1 MGGLAVRHVSMTK
14 TEPNTDGGPTNVC
27 EMCAKSFTSASALRR
42 HNMSKHSQ
50 LGVKFQCNICGM
62 QYKTKWSL
70 STHISRYHRPA
81 AEKIVRKK
89 SSGGG
94 GGSGIKSADG
104 SINQDSEN
112 ANSQGQGPP
121 EFVVVKNE

>member
-1 MGGLAVRHVSMTK
+1 MGGLSIRHTSVNK
-14 TEPNTDGGPTNVC
+14 DGADGPSNVC

-50 LGVKFQCNICGM
+50 LGVKFQCTTCGM

-89 SSGGG
+89 QSGGAG
-94 GGSGIKSADG
+94 RRKSTDN
-104 SINQDSEN
+104 SNTQDSNN
-112 ANSQGQGPP
+112 ANSQGQGQT